1 MTALSANVARHLV
14 ARLADLGT
22 ETSVERLQELAS
34 GGNANDAEVDANEL
48 SLTLFAEYI
57 NRGGTNYDLVSR
69 TLSGAGPSK
78 EIAAMVQL
86 CGRLLGCVD

>member
-1 MTALSANVARHLV
+1 MTALSANIARHLV

-34 GGNANDAEVDANEL
+34 GGNANDAEVDAINEL

-57 NRGGTNYDLVSR
+57 NRGGEVS
-69 TLSGAGPSK
+69 PS
-78 EIAAMVQL
+78 
-86 CGRLLGCVD
+86 